1 MKQTFTK
8 LGGALFALLFLAT
21 SSASATIT
29 AKWDWKTNDPS
40 GIQSITIGEGNT
52 GYIESNVSGISMF
65 VDATAGKLAGSSSG
79 HAQFNT
85 GTKLRVPVVSTSDV
99 VTFVANSY
107 NYKGVTI
114 GNEDFE
120 AGEPVV
126 LTRTH
131 QATAEEV
138 AQGYVLITSKGDY
151 LNSVSVELAYMPT
164 ASPYTTI
171 IWDWKN
177 GIPSGITSATQFDG
191 ASGPVV
197 GSDSNTELTIVSGK
211 FTTYGSNTNVQFNNG
226 TIIRVPVTSTSDY
239 IKITQY
245 SNNNPKVYSLLF
257 GTEETNVTTEVA
269 EYQATVADVAIGYV
283 QIKQGISN
291 GYLYTLTLLKKNFI
305 TATIGSTGW
314 ATFSNT
320 AATDFTNL
328 DGVVDAYEV
337 TGNSGSAITK
347 SAVTTAAGNTGLLLN
362 GDAGTYA
369 IPVVASGTD
378 LSATNKLVAV
388 ASSTAV
394 GAAETGY
401 TNFVLVGGTGTASF
415 KSVTGTN
422 TATVGAGKAYLKLAG
437 TSFAHQLFF
446 DDDVTAISAVKNN
459 AVEYGKYFNLAGQ
472 QVANPTK
479 GLYIVNGKKVIIK

>member
-1 MKQTFTK
+1 MKQTLTK
-8 LGGALFALLFLAT
+8 LGGALFVLLFLVT
-21 SSASATIT
+21 SSAKATIT
-29 AKWDWKTNDPS
+29 ATWDWTTNNPT
-40 GIQSITIGEGNT
+40 GIQTTPQISSTIAT
-52 GYIESNVSGISMF
+52 ILSSNGVALT
-65 VDATAGKLAGSSSG
+65 VDATASGATLRSQEGS
-79 HAQFNT
+79 AQFNEK
-85 GTKLRVPVVSTSDV
+85 TKLYVPVVSTKDK
-99 VTFVANSY
+99 VTFTPNGWGY
-107 NYKGVTI
+107 GGVKI
-114 GNEDFE
+114 GEDDFDNTAVPRE
-120 AGEPVV
+120 H
-126 LTRTH
+126 T
-131 QATAEEV
+131 ATADEV
-138 AQGYVLITSKGDY
+138 AQGYVVIESKGGY
-151 LNSVSVELAYMPT
+151 VNTVSVELAYMPT

-191 ASGPVV
+191 ASGTVV
-197 GSDSNTELTIVSGK
+197 GSDFNTELTIVSGK

-291 GYLYTLTLLKKNFI
+291 GYLYTLTLQKKNFT

-347 SAVTTAAGNTGLLLN
+347 NAVTTVAANTGLLLN
-362 GDAGTYA
+362 AAAGTYA
-369 IPVVASGTD
+369 IPLVASGTD
-378 LSATNKLVAV
+378 LSATNKLKAV
-388 ASSTAV
+388 LTGETVS
-394 GAAETGY
+394 AAAGNF
-401 TNFVLVGGTGTASF
+401 TNFVLAGGSGTASF
-415 KSVTGTN
+415 KKITGAN
-422 TATVGAGKAYLKLAG
+422 SATVGAGKAYLQLAG
-437 TSFAHQLFF
+437 SSFAPQLFF
-446 DDDVTAISAVKNN
+446 DGDVTGIGAVKSINKEDG
-459 AVEYGKYFNLAGQ
+459 AYYNLAGQ
-472 QVANPTK
+472 RVAQPQK